1 MVRSRMM
8 TRPGKWVV
16 RENPRE
22 NLRKNGPGYLSD
34 EELLQVLLGT
44 GVKGCSVVQL
54 SRRVLACLE
63 ENVTRFREDSP
74 AFLDALVSIR
84 GMGSA
89 KAAAVAAFLEL
100 SSRLLDGNRRTVR
113 DTGDVIPLIS
123 SLSGKKQEY
132 FIRITLNGGNR
143 LISKSVVTIGLL
155 DQALVHPRE
164 VFAEAIRERAAKVI
178 VAHNH
183 PAGDNSP
190 SKEDVKVTENLA
202 QAASILGIE
211 FLDHIII
218 TETGYFSF
226 REEGFL

>member
-1 MVRSRMM
+1 MA
-8 TRPGKWVV
+8 RPGEWAV
-16 RENPRE
+16 REKPRE
-22 NLRKNGPGYLSD
+22 KLGKYGPAYLSN
-34 EELLQVLLGT
+34 EELMQILLGN

-54 SRRVLACLE
+54 SRQVLAYLE
-63 ENVTRFREDSP
+63 ENVKCFRDDSP

-89 KAAAVAAFLEL
+89 KASLVAASLEL
-100 SSRLLDGNRRTVR
+100 SSRFLDGKRTVR

-123 SLSGKKQEY
+123 SLAGKKQEY
-132 FIRITLNGGNR
+132 FISITLNGGNR
-143 LISKSVVTIGLL
+143 LISKRVVTIGLL

-178 VAHNH
+178 VAHNY
-183 PAGDNSP
+183 PAGDNAP
-190 SKEDVKVTENLA
+190 SKEDIKVTENLS

>member
-1 MVRSRMM
+1 MA
-8 TRPGKWVV
+8 RPGEWAV
-16 RENPRE
+16 REKPRE
-22 NLRKNGPGYLSD
+22 KLRRNGPGYLSN
-34 EELLQVLLGT
+34 EELMQILLGN

-54 SRRVLACLE
+54 SRRVLAYLE
-63 ENVTRFREDSP
+63 ENVKCFRDDSP

-89 KAAAVAAFLEL
+89 KASLVAASLEL
-100 SSRLLDGNRRTVR
+100 SSRFLDGKRTVR

-123 SLSGKKQEY
+123 SLAGKKQEY
-132 FIRITLNGGNR
+132 FISITLNGGNR
-143 LISKSVVTIGLL
+143 LISKRVITIGLL

-190 SKEDVKVTENLA
+190 SKEDVKVTENLS

-218 TETGYFSF
+218 TDTGYFSF

>member
-8 TRPGKWVV
+8 TRPGKWAV

>member
-8 TRPGKWVV
+8 TRPGKWAV

-113 DTGDVIPLIS
+113 DAGDVIPLIS

>member
-1 MVRSRMM
+1 MA
-8 TRPGKWVV
+8 RPGEWAV
-16 RENPRE
+16 REKPRE
-22 NLRKNGPGYLSD
+22 KLGKYGPAYLSN
-34 EELLQVLLGT
+34 EELMQILLGN

-54 SRRVLACLE
+54 SRQVLAYLE
-63 ENVTRFREDSP
+63 ENVKCFRDDSP

-89 KAAAVAAFLEL
+89 KASLVAASLEL
-100 SSRLLDGNRRTVR
+100 SSRFLDGKRTVR

-123 SLSGKKQEY
+123 SLAGKKQEY
-132 FIRITLNGGNR
+132 FISITLNGGNR
-143 LISKSVVTIGLL
+143 LISKRVVTIGLL

-183 PAGDNSP
+183 PAGDNAP
-190 SKEDVKVTENLA
+190 SKEDIKVTENLA

>member
-1 MVRSRMM
+1 MARH
-8 TRPGKWVV
+8 GEWAV
-16 RENPRE
+16 REKPRE
-22 NLRKNGPGYLSD
+22 KLGKYGPAYLSN
-34 EELLQVLLGT
+34 EELMQILLGN

-54 SRRVLACLE
+54 SRQVLAYLE
-63 ENVTRFREDSP
+63 ENVKCFRDDSP

-89 KAAAVAAFLEL
+89 KASLVAASLEL
-100 SSRLLDGNRRTVR
+100 SSRFLDGKRTVR

-123 SLSGKKQEY
+123 SLAGKKQEY
-132 FIRITLNGGNR
+132 FISITLNGGNR
-143 LISKSVVTIGLL
+143 LISKRVVTIGLL

-183 PAGDNSP
+183 PAGDNAP
-190 SKEDVKVTENLA
+190 SKEDIKVTENLS

>member
-1 MVRSRMM
+1 MA
-8 TRPGKWVV
+8 RPGEWAV
-16 RENPRE
+16 REKPRE
-22 NLRKNGPGYLSD
+22 KLSRYGPAYLSN
-34 EELLQVLLGT
+34 EELMQILLGN

-54 SRRVLACLE
+54 SRRVLAYLE
-63 ENVTRFREDSP
+63 ENVKCFRDDSP

-89 KAAAVAAFLEL
+89 KASLVAASLEL
-100 SSRLLDGNRRTVR
+100 SSRFLDGKRTVR

-123 SLSGKKQEY
+123 SLAGKKQEY
-132 FIRITLNGGNR
+132 FISITLNGGNR
-143 LISKSVVTIGLL
+143 LISKRVVTIGLL

-183 PAGDNSP
+183 PAGDNAP
-190 SKEDVKVTENLA
+190 SKEDIKVTENLA

>member
-1 MVRSRMM
+1 M
-8 TRPGKWVV
+8 
-16 RENPRE
+16 
-22 NLRKNGPGYLSD
+22 
-34 EELLQVLLGT
+34 QILLGN

-54 SRRVLACLE
+54 SRQVLAYLE
-63 ENVTRFREDSP
+63 ENVKCFRDDSP

-89 KAAAVAAFLEL
+89 KASLVAASLEL
-100 SSRLLDGNRRTVR
+100 SSRFLDGKRTVR

-123 SLSGKKQEY
+123 SLAGKKQEY
-132 FIRITLNGGNR
+132 FISITLNGGNR
-143 LISKSVVTIGLL
+143 LISKRVVTIGLL

-183 PAGDNSP
+183 PAGDNAP
-190 SKEDVKVTENLA
+190 SKEDIKVTENLA

>member
-1 MVRSRMM
+1 MA
-8 TRPGKWVV
+8 RPGEWAV
-16 RENPRE
+16 REKPRE
-22 NLRKNGPGYLSD
+22 KLGKYGPAYLSN
-34 EELLQVLLGT
+34 EELMQILLGN

-54 SRRVLACLE
+54 SRQVLAYLE
-63 ENVTRFREDSP
+63 ENVKCFRDDSP

-89 KAAAVAAFLEL
+89 KASLVAASLEL
-100 SSRLLDGNRRTVR
+100 SSRFLDGKRTVR

-123 SLSGKKQEY
+123 SLAGKKQEY
-132 FIRITLNGGNR
+132 FISITLNGGNR
-143 LISKSVVTIGLL
+143 LISKRVVTIGLL

-183 PAGDNSP
+183 PAGDNAP
-190 SKEDVKVTENLA
+190 SKEDIKVTENLS

>member
-1 MVRSRMM
+1 MKYRR
-8 TRPGKWVV
+8 
-16 RENPRE
+16 
-22 NLRKNGPGYLSD
+22 LS
-34 EELLQVLLGT
+34 LSTLAIIQVLAVT
-44 GVKGCSVVQL
+44 ITVPPITAQEQPSTDPEIVVIGEVQ
-54 SRRVLACLE
+54 
-63 ENVTRFREDSP
+63 
-74 AFLDALVSIR
+74 
-84 GMGSA
+84 G
-89 KAAAVAAFLEL
+89 AANTVAAFLEL

-123 SLSGKKQEY
+123 SLAGKKQEY
-132 FIRITLNGGNR
+132 FISITLNGGNR
-143 LISKSVVTIGLL
+143 LISKRVITIGLL

-190 SKEDVKVTENLA
+190 SKEDVKVTENLS

-218 TETGYFSF
+218 TDTGYFSF

>member
-1 MVRSRMM
+1 MA
-8 TRPGKWVV
+8 RPGEWAV
-16 RENPRE
+16 REKPRE
-22 NLRKNGPGYLSD
+22 KLGKYGPAYLSN
-34 EELLQVLLGT
+34 EELMQILLGN

-54 SRRVLACLE
+54 SRQVLAYLE
-63 ENVTRFREDSP
+63 ENVKCFRDDSP

-89 KAAAVAAFLEL
+89 KASLVAASLEL
-100 SSRLLDGNRRTVR
+100 SSRFLDGKRTVR

-123 SLSGKKQEY
+123 SLAGKKQEY
-132 FIRITLNGGNR
+132 FISITLNGGNR
-143 LISKSVVTIGLL
+143 LISKRVVTIGLL

-164 VFAEAIRERAAKVI
+164 GFAEAIRERAAKVI

-183 PAGDNSP
+183 PAGDNAP
-190 SKEDVKVTENLA
+190 SKEDIKVTENLS

>member
-1 MVRSRMM
+1 M
-8 TRPGKWVV
+8 TKPSKWAVC
-16 RENPRE
+16 EKPRE
-22 NLRKNGPGYLSD
+22 KLWKYGASKLSN
-34 EELLQVLLGT
+34 EELMQVLLGN
-44 GVKGCSVVQL
+44 GVKGCSVAQL
-54 SRRVLACLE
+54 SRRAMACLE
-63 ENVTRFREDSP
+63 EHAGGFGDGYQSLQNALMAIRGLGAAKAGAIAASLELASR
-74 AFLDALVSIR
+74 FLDGKRS
-84 GMGSA
+84 
-89 KAAAVAAFLEL
+89 
-100 SSRLLDGNRRTVR
+100 VR

-123 SLSGKKQEY
+123 SLAGKKQEY
-132 FIRITLNGGNR
+132 FVSITLNGGNR
-143 LISKSVVTIGLL
+143 LLAKRVVTIGLL

-183 PAGDNSP
+183 PAGDNAP
-190 SKEDVKVTENLA
+190 SKEDVKVTENLS

>member
-1 MVRSRMM
+1 M
-8 TRPGKWVV
+8 TRPDKWAV
-16 RENPRE
+16 REMPRE
-22 NLRKNGPGYLSD
+22 KLWKYGPAYLSN
-34 EELLQVLLGT
+34 EELMQVLLGN
-44 GVKGCSVVQL
+44 GVRGCSVAQL
-54 SRRVLACLE
+54 SRRAMACLE
-63 ENVTRFREDSP
+63 EHAGCFRDG
-74 AFLDALVSIR
+74 FQVLQDALMTIK

-89 KAAAVAAFLEL
+89 KTGAIAASLEL
-100 SSRLLDGNRRTVR
+100 ASRFLDGKRSVR

-123 SLSGKKQEY
+123 SLAGKKQEY
-132 FIRITLNGGNR
+132 FISITLNGGNR
-143 LISKSVVTIGLL
+143 LIAKRVVTIGLL

-164 VFAEAIRERAAKVI
+164 VFSEAIRERAAKVI

>member
-8 TRPGKWVV
+8 ARPGEWAV
-16 RENPRE
+16 REKPRE
-22 NLRKNGPGYLSD
+22 KLRRNGPGYLSN
-34 EELLQVLLGT
+34 EELMQILLGN
-44 GVKGCSVVQL
+44 GLKGCSVAQL

-89 KAAAVAAFLEL
+89 KAASVAAFLEL

-123 SLSGKKQEY
+123 SLAGKKQEY
-132 FIRITLNGGNR
+132 FISITLNGGNR
-143 LISKSVVTIGLL
+143 LISKRVITIGLL

-218 TETGYFSF
+218 TDTGYFSF